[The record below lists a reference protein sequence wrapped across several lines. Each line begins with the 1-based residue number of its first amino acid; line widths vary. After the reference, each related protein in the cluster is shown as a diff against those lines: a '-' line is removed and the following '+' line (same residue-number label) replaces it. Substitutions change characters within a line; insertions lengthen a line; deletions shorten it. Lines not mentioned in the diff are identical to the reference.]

1 MTADR
6 CAGHTITSSRI
17 CVSHF
22 RCDPF
27 FSFFAPRRVFVKIRR
42 ILATA
47 VAAAVTTPALLLSV
61 TPAFADDK
69 PAAQT
74 QEKPSIAELEKAAA
88 AAQATY
94 DDAVAAQNAA
104 YAALEAFEADTHPL
118 TAAVK
123 AAEAAADLADTAKT
137 EADQAVVDAQAAVDA
152 LAETATEEEKTAAAT
167 TLTEAEGAA
176 ATAADAKAAADAE
189 VVAADEARDDA
200 RVAAA
205 RAIGEAQKATKAAL
219 ADKTAADE
227 ALAKA
232 KQEEAEEGEEGE
244 GCVPEAQLTTVV
256 TGLPSTVVAGT
267 KVNFNLRVTNGTDKT
282 MDEVLPFAYVHA
294 TDRSGLNELDDL
306 VHLQWSS
313 ASSSRWETVDNKHYM
328 DAISPLKAGA
338 HADLKMRLTI
348 DASAPA
354 GNGITFVAGDYF
366 NDNGTCGGTPDLEGY
381 EFLIAAAGSNPGKV
395 DDAKPGTTKPNT
407 SDLEPQSASAGPV
420 SGTLAATGSSSATSQ
435 LALASGAALAIGA
448 GAVFVVRR
456 RKAGSH
462 A

>member
-1 MTADR
+1 M
-6 CAGHTITSSRI
+6 
-17 CVSHF
+17 
-22 RCDPF
+22 
-27 FSFFAPRRVFVKIRR
+27 KIRR

-47 VAAAVTTPALLLSV
+47 VAAAVTTPVLLLSV

-74 QEKPSIAELEKAAA
+74 QEKPSIAELELAAA
-88 AAQATY
+88 AAKAVY
-94 DDAVAAQNAA
+94 DDAVAAESAA
-104 YAALEAFEADTHPL
+104 YAALEALQSDTAPL
-118 TAAVK
+118 AVAAK
-123 AAEAAADLADTAKT
+123 AAEAAAVEAATAKT
-137 EADQAVVDAQAAVDA
+137 DADQAVVDAKAAVDA
-152 LAETATEEEKTAAAT
+152 LPETATEEEKTAAAT
-167 TLTEAEGAA
+167 TLTEAEAA
-176 ATAADAKAAADAE
+176 AAAAGEAKTAADAA
-189 VVAADEARDDA
+189 VVEALDARDDE

-205 RAIGEAQKATKAAL
+205 RALDQAQKATEAAL
-219 ADKTAADE
+219 ADRTAADE

-232 KQEEAEEGEEGE
+232 KEEEAEEGEDDED
-244 GCVPEAQLTTVV
+244 CVPEAKLTTVV

-294 TDRSGLNELDDL
+294 TDRSGLNDIDDL

-313 ASSSRWETVDNKHYM
+313 ASSSKWKTVDNEHYM

-338 HADLKMRLTI
+338 HADVKMRLTI

-366 NDNGTCGGTPDLEGY
+366 NDNGTCGGNPDLEGY
-381 EFLIAAAGSNPGKV
+381 EFLIAAAGSKPGKV
-395 DDAKPGTTKPNT
+395 DDAKPTTEPTT
-407 SDLEPQSASAGPV
+407 SDLKPQSGASASPV
-420 SGTLAATGSSSATSQ
+420 SGSLAATGSSSATSQ

>member
-1 MTADR
+1 M
-6 CAGHTITSSRI
+6 
-17 CVSHF
+17 
-22 RCDPF
+22 
-27 FSFFAPRRVFVKIRR
+27 KIRR

-69 PAAQT
+69 SAAQT

-88 AAQATY
+88 AAKAAY
-94 DDAVAAQNAA
+94 DDAVAAESAA
-104 YAALEAFEADTHPL
+104 HAALEALLSDTAPL
-118 TAAVK
+118 AVAAKAAQAAAAV
-123 AAEAAADLADTAKT
+123 AATVKT
-137 EADQAVVDAQAAVDA
+137 DADQAVVDAKAAVDA
-152 LAETATEEEKTAAAT
+152 LPETATEEEKTAAAT
-167 TLTEAEGAA
+167 ALTKAEADAA
-176 ATAADAKAAADAE
+176 VAGEAKAAADAK
-189 VVAADEARDDA
+189 VVEALDARDDE

-205 RAIGEAQKATKAAL
+205 RTLDRAQKATKAAL
-219 ADKTAADE
+219 ADKAAADE

-232 KQEEAEEGEEGE
+232 KEDGED
-244 GCVPEAQLTTVV
+244 CVPEAKLTTVV

-294 TDRSGLNELDDL
+294 TDRSGLNDIDDL

-313 ASSSRWETVDNKHYM
+313 ASSSTWKTVDNEHYM

-338 HADLKMRLTI
+338 HADVKMRLTI

-354 GNGITFVAGDYF
+354 GNGITFVTGDYF
-366 NDNGTCGGTPDLEGY
+366 NDNGTCGGNPDLKDY
-381 EFLIAAAGSNPGKV
+381 EFRIAAAGSKPGKV
-395 DDAKPGTTKPNT
+395 DDAKPSTTKPNT
-407 SDLEPQSASAGPV
+407 SDLKPQSGASASPV
-420 SGTLAATGSSSATSQ
+420 SGSLAATGSSSATSQ

-448 GAVFVVRR
+448 GAMFAVRR

>member
-1 MTADR
+1 M
-6 CAGHTITSSRI
+6 
-17 CVSHF
+17 
-22 RCDPF
+22 
-27 FSFFAPRRVFVKIRR
+27 KIRR

-61 TPAFADDK
+61 TPAFAADK
-69 PAAQT
+69 PASQT
-74 QEKPSIAELEKAAA
+74 QEKPSIAELEKAAE
-88 AAQATY
+88 AAQAVY
-94 DDAVAAQNAA
+94 DAAVLAEKAA
-104 YAALEAFEADTHPL
+104 YAALKAFESDTHPL
-118 TAAVK
+118 TAAV
-123 AAEAAADLADTAKT
+123 AAAKTAAALATTAKA
-137 EADQAVVDAQAAVDA
+137 EADQAVIDAQAAVDA
-152 LAETATEEEKTAAAT
+152 LPETATEEEKTAAAT
-167 TLTEAEGAA
+167 TLTEAESAA
-176 ATAADAKAAADAE
+176 VTASDAKAAADAE

-205 RAIGEAQKATKAAL
+205 RAIGEAQKATKKAL
-219 ADKTAADE
+219 ADKNAADE

-232 KQEEAEEGEEGE
+232 KEEEDEQGED
-244 GCVPEAQLTTVV
+244 CVPEAELTTVV

-267 KVNFNLRVTNGTDKT
+267 KVNFKLRVTNGTDKT

-294 TDRSGLNELDDL
+294 TDESGLNDIDDL

-313 ASSSRWETVDNKHYM
+313 ASSSKWETVDNEHYM

-338 HADLKMRLTI
+338 HADVKMRLTI

-354 GNGITFVAGDYF
+354 GNGVTFVAGDYF

-381 EFLIAAAGSNPGKV
+381 EFLIAAAGTKPGKV
-395 DDAKPGTTKPNT
+395 DDAKPTTTP
-407 SDLEPQSASAGPV
+407 DLTPQTGASASPV
-420 SGTLAATGSSSATSQ
+420 NGSLAATGSSSATSQ

-448 GAVFVVRR
+448 GAVFVARR

>member
-1 MTADR
+1 M
-6 CAGHTITSSRI
+6 
-17 CVSHF
+17 
-22 RCDPF
+22 
-27 FSFFAPRRVFVKIRR
+27 KIRR

-69 PAAQT
+69 PTAQT

-88 AAQATY
+88 AAQDVY
-94 DDAVAAQNAA
+94 DDAVAAESAA
-104 YAALEAFEADTHPL
+104 YAALEAVLSDTSPL
-118 TAAVK
+118 AVAAK
-123 AAEAAADLADTAKT
+123 AAQAAAADAATAKT
-137 EADQAVVDAQAAVDA
+137 NADQAVVDAKAAVDA
-152 LAETATEEEKTAAAT
+152 LPETATEEEKTAAAT
-167 TLTEAEGAA
+167 ALTEAEAA
-176 ATAADAKAAADAE
+176 AAAAADAKDAADAK
-189 VVAADEARDDA
+189 VVDALDARDDE

-205 RAIGEAQKATKAAL
+205 RKLDQAQRATEAAL

-232 KQEEAEEGEEGE
+232 KEEAGE
-244 GCVPEAQLTTVV
+244 GGEDCVPEAKLTTVV
-256 TGLPSTVVAGT
+256 TGLPSKVVAGT

-294 TDRSGLNELDDL
+294 TDKSGLKDIDDL

-313 ASSSRWETVDNKHYM
+313 AESSTWKTVDNEHYM

-338 HADLKMRLTI
+338 HADVKMRLTV

-354 GNGITFVAGDYF
+354 GNGVTFVAGDYF
-366 NDNGTCGGTPDLEGY
+366 NDNGTCGGNPDLEGY
-381 EFLIAAAGSNPGKV
+381 EFLIAAAGSKPGKV
-395 DDAKPGTTKPNT
+395 DDAKPSTTEPNT
-407 SDLEPQSASAGPV
+407 SDVKPQGGASADPV

-435 LALASGAALAIGA
+435 LALTSGAALAIGA
-448 GAVFVVRR
+448 GAVFVARR